1 MMRPIV
7 CVAAVVALLAL
18 ALVGCGPMREDTVSE
33 FEFDFD
39 FEESAQEWVAGF
51 ADLPADYDEDV
62 FQLESSWQ
70 ELPSGLEGRG
80 IYMQGDNKSS
90 DLFMF
95 LKVQVE
101 GLKPDTTYDAT
112 FAVDLATNIPEGMT
126 GIGGSPGESV
136 YVKAGAT
143 AVEPVAEEDDSGM
156 LRMNIDKGNQAT
168 EGEDMINLGNIAYT
182 PESTDDA
189 GDWKIKPL
197 DSEGQPFTVTSDGDG
212 KAWLIVG
219 TDSGFAGLTAV
230 YYAQVSANLKQAGG
244 NRLVRTSTSAIGA
257 EVELLNCIDERKC

>member
-1 MMRPIV
+1 MRRIV
-7 CVAAVVALLAL
+7 YVAVVGALLAL
-18 ALVGCGPMREDTVSE
+18 ALVGCGPMREDTASE
-33 FEFDFD
+33 FEFSFD
-39 FEESAQEWVAGF
+39 FEEDEQGWVSGF
-51 ADLPADYDEDV
+51 ADLPADYDEDL

-70 ELPSGLEGRG
+70 ELPSGLEGHG

-101 GLKPDTTYDAT
+101 GLKPDTAYEAA
-112 FAVDLATNIPEGMT
+112 FQIDLATNIPEGLT

-189 GDWKIKPL
+189 GDWAIKPL
-197 DSEGQPFTVTSDGDG
+197 DSEGREFEVTSDADG
-212 KAWLIVG
+212 KLWLIVG

-230 YYAQVSANLKQAGG
+230 YYGQVSANLKQAGG
-244 NRLVRTSTSAIGA
+244 
-257 EVELLNCIDERKC
+257 